1 MERTDAKEVRLF
13 EMFSAVIARYQKL
26 FTLAQKNVDQIR
38 RKQML
43 LALIFLSLTVSVSV
57 VGFFWFI
64 TQVQT
69 KQLGIGSLL
78 LYISVIAYL
87 VEGMACLV
95 EDASLL
101 YDSLLWVKKYQH
113 FLDFKKIFDAQPYQV
128 GRLLITE
135 TARVQGDVQLDSYK
149 RGGIEWYDISF
160 ESSACRICRR
170 AASGGLYRHDRAIV
184 GYNMYPFHPN
194 CLCSIMPAE
203 ERNSSVK
210 TDNILKKLLFGGK
223 DKEDSDNNE
232 LMLSKK
238 YIDDLMKDIDL
249 KTAPPDDIIKL
260 GKAFNYR
267 YDVAGNIGNKEKL
280 KELFANHREMSGVV
294 PNNRWA
300 KGSNKVIRKQLEEA
314 FSYYPKDWADTL
326 NGSGRQMLARKHP
339 KRGFFSEGAAK
350 ASGREYD
357 VKYDNYLDG
366 YLTIVSTG
374 VRKTTPYH
382 EIGHMV
388 EFFNKNLVRIEKE
401 WVDQRTKDEKPT
413 RLLDIFPNLPYGPYE
428 VVKKDN
434 FVDPYIGKYYDD
446 AAEVF
451 IMGIQGLF
459 ESSEPYRKKWD
470 IKNHKY
476 TEKSIVDDS
485 EYLNLIIGLSLK
497 G

>member
-1 MERTDAKEVRLF
+1 MGNIPDDKDDSLKRQAGILGQALRFDDKKVKSLVNASYKLGNGYVTFSDNVWHNTEMLKARLGNVLN
-13 EMFSAVIARYQKL
+13 SAILQG
-26 FTLAQKNVDQIR
+26 KNPNQ
-38 RKQML
+38 
-43 LALIFLSLTVSVSV
+43 
-57 VGFFWFI
+57 
-64 TQVQT
+64 
-69 KQLGIGSLL
+69 
-78 LYISVIAYL
+78 YIS
-87 VEGMACLV
+87 E
-95 EDASLL
+95 
-101 YDSLLWVKKYQH
+101 
-113 FLDFKKIFDAQPYQV
+113 FKKIFDAQPYQV

-149 RGGIEWYDISF
+149 QGGIEWYDISF

-170 AASGGLYRHDRAIV
+170 AASGGPYRYDRAIV

-238 YIDDLMKDIDL
+238 YIDDLMKGIDL
-249 KTAPPDDIIKL
+249 KTATPDDIIKL

-267 YDVAGNIGNKEKL
+267 YNVSDNIGNKEKL
-280 KELFANHREMSGVV
+280 KEMFANHREMGGVV

-300 KGSNKVIRKQLEEA
+300 KGSNKAIRKQLEEV

-326 NGSGRQMLARKHP
+326 NGSGRQMLARKNS

-357 VKYDNYLDG
+357 VKYNNYLDG

-374 VRKTTPYH
+374 ARKTTPYH

-388 EFFNKNLVRIEKE
+388 EFFNRNLVRIEKE

-451 IMGIQGLF
+451 TMGIQGLF
-459 ESSEPYRKKWD
+459 EPSEPYRKKWD

-476 TEKSIVDDS
+476 IEKSIVDDS
-485 EYLNLIIGLSLK
+485 EYLNLIIGLILK